1 MSQPTQ
7 TQLYIAIAALAR
19 SFTLPSVSNNQ
30 TGITKGSANQ
40 LRIPCS
46 AINAQG
52 INNQQLGA
60 LAHISVSLDGDYIEI
75 AHNVG
80 DAS

>member
-1 MSQPTQ
+1 MSQPTSA
-7 TQLYIAIAALAR
+7 QLYIAIAALAR
-19 SFTLPSVSNNQ
+19 SFTLPSINANQ
-30 TGITKGSANQ
+30 TGISKGSSNQ

-46 AINAQG
+46 GINPQG

-60 LAHISVSLDGDYIEI
+60 LANIKISLDGDYIEI
-75 AHNVG
+75 GHNVG